1 MHESIRQELEE
12 NRVMISNRTQTIY
25 DKFTANNNI
34 TAIWN
39 WDS

>member
-12 NRVMISNRTQTIY
+12 KRVMISDGTQTIY
-25 DKFTANNNI
+25 GKFTANNNI

-39 WDS
+39 